1 MITQMCLQTALFCWD
16 CQVLHETSFQI
27 INIHFFSGQNII
39 VLQCYCD
46 PGYSNVGQKVTGQ
59 KVTDKKSQP
68 QILLKIGQKI
78 TIFIIYSF
86 SIKKKCLI
94 KKNQPKY

>member
-1 MITQMCLQTALFCWD
+1 MITQMCLQTALFCWV

-39 VLQCYCD
+39 VFQCYCD

-59 KVTDKKSQP
+59 KVTDKKSQDKKSQP
-68 QILLKIGQKI
+68 QILLKIGQKV
-78 TIFIIYSF
+78 TIFIIYSL
-86 SIKKKCLI
+86 SIKK
-94 KKNQPKY
+94 NV